1 MASAGNSKPSQRVSQ
16 LSESLLSANNSALDV
31 SGISELSANF
41 GRSMN
46 ESFIQAVFSQEERVS
61 TPKCVSKN
69 PDYCESGDGVGLSDV
84 DSDNDQSFVSPVEST
99 PVTKRGRYQ
108 SHSPIRKKVVEN
120 KVL

>member
-1 MASAGNSKPSQRVSQ
+1 MASAGNSKPSERVSQ

-46 ESFIQAVFSQEERVS
+46 ESFIQAVLSQEERVS

-69 PDYCESGDGVGLSDV
+69 PDYCESGDGDGLSDAV
-84 DSDNDQSFVSPVEST
+84 LSQEERVST
-99 PVTKRGRYQ
+99 PKG
-108 SHSPIRKKVVEN
+108 KKKESVLAKTLIIVN
-120 KVL
+120 LVKVMD